1 MQTAAPRKTK
11 SRIRRFEIADVVI
24 YLLLAVVFLI
34 TFYPL
39 FYTLFLAVMPYE
51 NYVSQRV
58 HLWPSGFT
66 LKAYQEIFAAPN
78 LARAF
83 ANSILKTVLAT
94 SLGVILT
101 VMAGYALSRKGM
113 KLTGAL
119 IVFFVIPMW
128 FSGGII
134 AYYLVLRGV
143 GLLNTFWAMVIP
155 GLVGSFSIFL
165 ARAYYHDYPQEVI
178 EAAVVDGANHF
189 QVFWRIIW
197 PTSKPI
203 IATLALLIGTA
214 HWNDYFW
221 PSLVVPAEWQPAT
234 VLLQKL
240 TTTRNIYQSLGLG
253 ARTVPQSFIAAVA
266 SLLILPVLI
275 AYPFLQRFVIKG
287 TMIGSIKG

>member
-1 MQTAAPRKTK
+1 
-11 SRIRRFEIADVVI
+11 
-24 YLLLAVVFLI
+24 
-34 TFYPL
+34 
-39 FYTLFLAVMPYE
+39 
-51 NYVSQRV
+51 
-58 HLWPSGFT
+58 
-66 LKAYQEIFAAPN
+66 
-78 LARAF
+78 
-83 ANSILKTVLAT
+83 
-94 SLGVILT
+94 
-101 VMAGYALSRKGM
+101 
-113 KLTGAL
+113 
-119 IVFFVIPMW
+119 
-128 FSGGII
+128 
-134 AYYLVLRGV
+134 
-143 GLLNTFWAMVIP
+143 MVIP

>member
-1 MQTAAPRKTK
+1 MQTAVPRKTK

>member
-11 SRIRRFEIADVVI
+11 SRIRRFDIADVVI